1 MKTKVAM
8 MFGGKSVEHEVS
20 VISGIQAIMNMDTD
34 KYEVI
39 PVYLTKNNDMYVGEK
54 IGDIESYKDI
64 DALLKKCGLPVSDPA
79 PMDELFTLSL
89 RDKKHLSD
97 GMNIVICPDIGES
110 KVVKMSVDEYRD
122 FLRS

>member
-1 MKTKVAM
+1 MEQHAYVDQHSHTYEEIGNEKGVA
-8 MFGGKSVEHEVS
+8 
-20 VISGIQAIMNMDTD
+20 D
-34 KYEVI
+34 K
-39 PVYLTKNNDMYVGEK
+39 L
-54 IGDIESYKDI
+54 

-97 GMNIVICPDIGES
+97 GMNIVICTDIGES
-110 KVVKMSVDEYRD
+110 KVLKMSVDEYRD